1 MIKLF
6 VKLPTL
12 LLNFI
17 NGLFLFTLLCF
28 SFIFFKTIFVF
39 AQAQQNTNCLINP
52 YLEPIN
58 CGEEGITIDSNCQA
72 RRILDPKPDEDCCIL
87 ICRNTSSLDSE
98 TLSTFTNLNLFGTTY
113 RIDLTNRSNIEML
126 INLAIITIIS
136 IAGLYAL
143 FRGAYLAGFV
153 LPSSEKDEDF
163 SKISKELRNLVF
175 GFFLAVGSIVIVQLI
190 FTVLGL
196 GSLTDIQL
204 FEDQNGLKIVVES
217 K

>member
-1 MIKLF
+1 MKGF
-6 VKLPTL
+6 TKL
-12 LLNFI
+12 LLHSSLLII
-17 NGLFLFTLLCF
+17 NYLF
-28 SFIFFKTIFVF
+28 FIFTFVEF
-39 AQAQQNTNCLINP
+39 ELVSAQEQKLTCKNNP
-52 YLEPIN
+52 YLEPKD
-58 CGEEGITIDSNCQA
+58 CGEAGVTIDSNCQA
-72 RRILDPKPDEDCCIL
+72 RRILNPNPKEECCIL
-87 ICRNTSSLDSE
+87 VCKSANILPTE
-98 TLSTFTNLNLFGTTY
+98 TLSRFSSFNLFGTTY
-113 RIDLTNRSNIEML
+113 RIDLTNRANIEML

-175 GFFLAVGSIVIVQLI
+175 GFLLAVGSIVIVQLV

-204 FEDQNGLKIVVES
+204 FEEQNGLKIVVEN

>member
-1 MIKLF
+1 MKMF
-6 VKLPTL
+6 VKLLICSNL
-12 LLNFI
+12 LIIVYLF
-17 NGLFLFTLLCF
+17 FLFSQFGL
-28 SFIFFKTIFVF
+28 VF
-39 AQAQQNTNCLINP
+39 AQEQKLTCKNNP
-52 YLEPIN
+52 YLEPKD
-58 CGEEGITIDSNCQA
+58 CGEAGVTIDSNCQA
-72 RRILDPKPDEDCCIL
+72 RRILNPNPNEDCCIL
-87 ICRNTSSLDSE
+87 VCKNANELITE
-98 TLSTFTNLNLFGTTY
+98 TLDRFSSFNLFGTTY
-113 RIDLTNRSNIEML
+113 RIDLTNRANIEML

-175 GFFLAVGSIVIVQLI
+175 GFLLAVGSIVIVQLA

-204 FEDQNGLKIVVES
+204 FEDKNGINIVVGN